1 MPSSV
6 QDVDPSKPEATS
18 QPDPAENLRQIK
30 AELETALKEAGRPD
44 DSVVVTAV
52 SKQHD
57 IARILPA
64 LEVGHR
70 VFGENR
76 VQEAAN
82 KWPELRDQFPD
93 IELRLIGPLQSNKAG
108 DAVALFDVIETI
120 DRPKIAA
127 ALAAAITKHGKR
139 PRLLVQVN
147 TGDEPQ
153 KAGISPGD
161 AESFVDAC
169 INQHGLNIEGLMC
182 IPPVEDDP
190 APHFAL
196 LAKIA
201 GRCGLKTLSMG
212 MSADYAIAAQLGAT
226 HVRIGSGVFGPRP
239 AHRSSGASENA
250 V

>member
-1 MPSSV
+1 MSLPI
-6 QDVDPSKPEATS
+6 QDDDPSMTS
-18 QPDPAENLRQIK
+18 PDPAENLRRIK
-30 AELETALKEAGRPD
+30 AELDAALMEAGRKAGA
-44 DSVVVTAV
+44 VAVTAV

-57 IARILPA
+57 AARILPA

-76 VQEAAN
+76 VQEAAA
-82 KWPELRDQFPD
+82 KWPGLRARFPD

-108 DAVALFDVIETI
+108 DAVALFDVIETV

-127 ALAAAITKHGKR
+127 ALAAAIQKQGKT

-153 KAGISPGD
+153 KAGVSP
-161 AESFVDAC
+161 AEAPAFAAAC
-169 INQHGLNIEGLMC
+169 ARDHGLAIEGLMC
-182 IPPVEDDP
+182 IPPVDDDP

-201 GRCGLKTLSMG
+201 ERCGLAALSMG

-226 HVRIGSGVFGPRP
+226 HVRVGSGVFGPRP
-239 AHRSSGASENA
+239 AP
-250 V
+250 